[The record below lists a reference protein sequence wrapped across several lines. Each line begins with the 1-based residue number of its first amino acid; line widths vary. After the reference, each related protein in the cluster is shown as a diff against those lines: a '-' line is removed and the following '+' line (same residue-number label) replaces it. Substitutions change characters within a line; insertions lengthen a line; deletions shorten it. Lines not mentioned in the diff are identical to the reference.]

1 MFQLEKLL
9 GARTTITIDQ
19 ANRIRELIAD
29 WQLLSDLSFADLILW
44 VPIRKDISMWPT
56 GHIAVA
62 HIRPTTTSTVFINDV
77 IGDELLWGA
86 KPGIDEALSGDDVVS
101 SIDPEK
107 IGEMLVKAETIPV
120 SFEGQVIAVISSHR
134 NVEHSRGSGKL
145 ETTYREVAHHLY
157 QMVAQGSFPYKDA
170 GSLFEPAPRVGD
182 GLIRLDANSA
192 ISFASP
198 NAKSAFSRMG
208 WRGDLEGRNLGEV
221 AEQVVTASPNASE
234 QGVRSRLNGKQL
246 QRVEIDN
253 QGATIDL
260 LVLPLII
267 GTDKIGAIVLL
278 QNVTE
283 LRRRDRELVTKDAT
297 IREIHHRVKN
307 NLQTVSALLRLQSR
321 RIEDPSAAAALDE
334 AVRRIASIAVVHETL
349 SNSTQTT
356 VAFDE
361 VLSSL
366 VTHALELSPR
376 MGELKIERVGEI
388 GSLESRVAT
397 PLSLVVTELIHNAL
411 EHGLYE
417 SGTHLRIE
425 LQRYSNEGLVTI
437 SDDGVGLPDGFDLL
451 TSSNLGLQI
460 VRTLTENELKG
471 ELNLEST
478 EKGTQAK
485 LRFPL

>member
-1 MFQLEKLL
+1 MSQLEKLL
-9 GARTTITIDQ
+9 GARTSITIDQ
-19 ANRIRELIAD
+19 ANRIRALIAD
-29 WQLLSDLSFADLILW
+29 WQLLADLSFADLILW
-44 VPIRKDISMWPT
+44 VPIRKDVSMWPT

-77 IGDELLWGA
+77 IGDEVLWGA
-86 KPGIDEALSGDDVVS
+86 KPGIDEALSGDEIVKS
-101 SIDPEK
+101 SDPEK
-107 IGEMLVKAETIPV
+107 IGDMLVKTQTIPV
-120 SFEGQVIAVISSHR
+120 TFAGQVIGVISSYR

-145 ETTYREVAHHLY
+145 ETNYREVAQHLY

-170 GSLFEPAPRVGD
+170 GTLFEPVPRVGD

-234 QGVRSRLNGKQL
+234 EGVRSRLNGKQL

-260 LVLPLII
+260 LVLPLIN
-267 GTDKIGAIVLL
+267 GDDKTGAIVLL

-321 RIEDPSAAAALDE
+321 RIEDPAAAAALDE
-334 AVRRIASIAVVHETL
+334 AVRRIASIALVHETL

-366 VTHALELSPR
+366 ITHALELSPR
-376 MGELKIERVGEI
+376 MGELQIERTGEI
-388 GSLESRVAT
+388 GSLESRIAT

-411 EHGLYE
+411 EHGLAK
-417 SGTHLRIE
+417 SGTHLRIG

-437 SDDGVGLPDGFDLL
+437 SDDGVGLPEGFDLVS
-451 TSSNLGLQI
+451 SSNLGLQI

-471 ELNLEST
+471 ELKLESS
-478 EKGTQAK
+478 EKGTHAK

>member
-1 MFQLEKLL
+1 MFQLDNLL
-9 GARTTITIDQ
+9 GGRTVITLSQ
-19 ANRIRELIAD
+19 SHRLRELVAD

-44 VPIRKDISMWPT
+44 VPIRKDIKLWPT

-62 HIRPTTTSTVFINDV
+62 HIRPTTAATVFINDV
-77 IGDELLWGA
+77 IGDEVLWGA
-86 KPGIDEALSGDDVVS
+86 RPNIDEALSSGDIMRDAE
-101 SIDPEK
+101 PEQV
-107 IGEMLVKAETIPV
+107 GELLIKEETIPV
-120 SFEGQVIAVISSHR
+120 FFEGQVIAVISRHR
-134 NVEHSRGSGKL
+134 NAEHMRSPGKL
-145 ETTYREVAHHLY
+145 ELNYREIAKHLY
-157 QMVAQGSFPYKDA
+157 QMVAEGNFPYRDT
-170 GSLFEPAPRVGD
+170 GSLFEPVPRVGD
-182 GLIRLDANSA
+182 GLIRLDVNGV

-208 WRGDLEGRNLGEV
+208 WSGDLDGRNLGEV
-221 AEQVVTASPNASE
+221 AEQVVTDSLNPHE
-234 QGVRSRLNGKQL
+234 EGVRSRLNGKIL
-246 QRVEIDN
+246 RRVEIDN

-260 LVLPLII
+260 LVLPLIQ
-267 GTDKIGAIVLL
+267 GTDRIGAIVLL

-321 RIEDPSAAAALDE
+321 RIDDPAAAAALDE
-334 AVRRIASIAVVHETL
+334 AVRRIASIALVHETL
-349 SNSTQTT
+349 SNSTENT

-361 VLSSL
+361 VLTSL

-376 MGELKIERVGEI
+376 MGQLSIERIGQL
-388 GSLESRVAT
+388 GSLESRIAT

-417 SGTHLRIE
+417 SGTRLTIE
-425 LQRYSNEGLVTI
+425 LQRYSNEGLITI
-437 SDDGVGLPDGFDLL
+437 SDDGVGLPEGFDIA

-471 ELNLEST
+471 ELKLEST
-478 EKGTQAK
+478 HQGTHAQ